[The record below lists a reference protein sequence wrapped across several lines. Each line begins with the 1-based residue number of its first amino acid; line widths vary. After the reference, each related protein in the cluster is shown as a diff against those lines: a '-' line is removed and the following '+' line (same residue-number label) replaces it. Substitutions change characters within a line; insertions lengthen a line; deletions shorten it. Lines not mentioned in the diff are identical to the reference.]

1 MTAQAFVSENSSVST
16 ADFEDGFLGFNS
28 IQSGA
33 LRQAANSGIAEW
45 QMLSYLARINYGY
58 KGRYLLTLTGR
69 VDGSSKFGKGNKYG
83 FFPSVAGAWRISE
96 ENFMKEMKAVSN
108 LKLRASYGIVGNEG
122 IPPYSSQG
130 LMYNAEAY
138 FGNTEIVKGLTPFTL
153 SNQDLKWE
161 TTSQVNVG
169 IDLGLFKN
177 RLTLTAD
184 YYYKKLVIC
193 C

>member
-1 MTAQAFVSENSSVST
+1 
-16 ADFEDGFLGFNS
+16 
-28 IQSGA
+28 
-33 LRQAANSGIAEW
+33 
-45 QMLSYLARINYGY
+45 
-58 KGRYLLTLTGR
+58 
-69 VDGSSKFGKGNKYG
+69 
-83 FFPSVAGAWRISE
+83 
-96 ENFMKEMKAVSN
+96 MKAVSN

-184 YYYKKLVIC
+184 YYYKKKLAIC